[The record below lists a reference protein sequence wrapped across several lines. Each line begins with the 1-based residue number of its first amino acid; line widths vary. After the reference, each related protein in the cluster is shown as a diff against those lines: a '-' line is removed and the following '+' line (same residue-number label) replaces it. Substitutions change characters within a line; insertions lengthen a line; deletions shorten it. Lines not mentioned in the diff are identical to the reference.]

1 MDETKKPDFNIV
13 SVICFVLFGSLIVG
27 SIIGAVVNQ
36 RINDKK
42 SNESQTTVSGEG
54 TTGNSGFEEVANLK
68 KQLAERS
75 ERNRELETLIYT
87 GQKRLTEKDAIIRDW
102 EERYKE
108 STAIIIT
115 LAASDIKGQSFYIEV
130 TRYLDEAIK
139 FLKSLPN
146 DNVSER

>member
-1 MDETKKPDFNIV
+1 MNEPKKSDFSIV

-27 SIIGAVVNQ
+27 YIIGAVVNQ

-54 TTGNSGFEEVANLK
+54 TTGNSGIEEIANFK
-68 KQLAERS
+68 KQLDERS

-102 EERYKE
+102 EERYKD

-115 LAASDIKGQSFYIEV
+115 LAASDVKGQSFYIEV

-139 FLKSLPN
+139 FLKSLSN